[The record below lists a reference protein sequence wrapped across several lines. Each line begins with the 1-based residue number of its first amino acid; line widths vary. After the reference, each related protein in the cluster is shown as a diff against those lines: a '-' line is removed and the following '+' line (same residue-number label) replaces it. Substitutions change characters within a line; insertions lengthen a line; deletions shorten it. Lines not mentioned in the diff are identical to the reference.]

1 MRFEGRHEGIT
12 YAITLRPSSKSDELL
27 KSLKELEIE
36 VYRKYPEK
44 EKRGYVWRLV
54 FDGELKELKIERY
67 EDRHDWSGSYRKLL
81 EAVTVRADW
90 VETWKVRDAESII
103 RDLGVKGAVEH
114 ILYHLRIILG
124 HPLSIPLR
132 L

>member
-1 MRFEGRHEGIT
+1 MRFERRYEGIH

-36 VYRKYPEK
+36 IYRKSPEGHR
-44 EKRGYVWRLV
+44 RGYAWKVL
-54 FDGELKELKIERY
+54 FHEDGKELKIERY